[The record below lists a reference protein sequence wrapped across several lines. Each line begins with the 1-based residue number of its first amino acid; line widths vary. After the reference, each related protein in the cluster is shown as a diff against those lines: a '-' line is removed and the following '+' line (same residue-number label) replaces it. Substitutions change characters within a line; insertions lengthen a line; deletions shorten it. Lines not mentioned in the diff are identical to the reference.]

1 MSTSQSSD
9 SSDVRGNTKE
19 YVPRHGPPDASD
31 GSKKTLSAAS
41 GETSVGR
48 WGAQI
53 SNAFR
58 FLDHPKVSRFL
69 AGLLAVL
76 SLAAGLSTYWAFS
89 GRGENLAQDPEHL
102 VALIYLDLVLL
113 LLLSVIIARRLVRLW
128 SERKRGAA
136 GAHMHVRLA
145 AMFGIFAI
153 APAIIVAGFSLLFF
167 NYGLESWFSDRVRT
181 AVSESSAVA
190 EAYLDE
196 HLRTIEADALWIASA
211 ISRDAPVL
219 AANQQ
224 LLTRLLDF
232 QVGTRNLSEAL
243 VFEENGRIL
252 ARAGFTIALEFEPIP
267 TSAFEDASDGDV
279 VILRNEADDRVRALV
294 RLDTII
300 DTFLI
305 VGRAIDPTVLSHV
318 AATQGATKQFE
329 QLEKERS
336 RFQVSF
342 ALSFVLVAML
352 LLLTAVWVGLHV
364 ANGLS
369 EPISRL
375 IAATERVRAGDLT
388 VQVAPSSKNDEVD
401 VLGRAFNRMTDQLQS
416 QRNELL
422 QANMQVDER
431 RRFIET
437 VLTGVS
443 AGVVGLD
450 RHGQIELANR
460 RASELL
466 GVELDQFIG
475 HDMAEIA
482 PDMTQIIDEV
492 LSNPETDFVEK
503 EIKVEGGGMTRSL
516 IVRSGPLTQGDGGT
530 GYVMTLDD
538 ITALAS
544 AQRTAAWADVAR
556 RIAHEIKNPLTPIQL
571 SAERLKRKYLKGITN
586 DPHVFETCVDTI
598 IRQVGDIGRMVD
610 EFSNF
615 ARMPAPMMQDVDLS
629 DLCRQQ
635 VFLQRNANPDIEYAL
650 TMPDE
655 PIHVTADGRQVAQV
669 LTNVLQN
676 AKEAIDA
683 RAGTDLPGGRIAVN
697 LHMLPSPQGGSGR
710 DSGREIRID
719 VMDNGKGLPPDDR
732 NRLTEPYVTFRDKG
746 TGLGLA
752 IVKKIMDDHRGT
764 LTLTDAPQGFAD
776 GAGAQVI
783 LGFIGRAGGGEA
795 AKTDISTDPN
805 KGSD

>member
-1 MSTSQSSD
+1 MSTNQSSD
-9 SSDVRGNTKE
+9 SLEPAGRMRNDPTT
-19 YVPRHGPPDASD
+19 D
-31 GSKKTLSAAS
+31 GKPAEGMTARM
-41 GETSVGR
+41 TSRIGD
-48 WGAQI
+48 
-53 SNAFR
+53 SFK
-58 FLDHPKVSRFL
+58 FLDHPKVSRVL
-69 AGLLAVL
+69 AGLLTVL

-89 GRGENLAQDPEHL
+89 GRGESENLAQDPEHL

-113 LLLSVIIARRLVRLW
+113 LLLGVIIVRRLVRLW

-167 NYGLESWFSDRVRT
+167 NYGLESWFSERVRT

-190 EAYLDE
+190 QAYLDE
-196 HLRTIEADALWIASA
+196 HLRTIEADALWTASA
-211 ISRDAPVL
+211 LNRDALILSSNP
-219 AANQQ
+219 Q
-224 LLTRLLDF
+224 LLNRLLDF

-243 VFEENGRIL
+243 VFEETGRIL
-252 ARAGFTIALEFEPIP
+252 GRAGLTIALEFEPIP
-267 TSAFEDASDGDV
+267 TSAFEDARDGSV

-305 VGRAIDPTVLSHV
+305 VGRAIDPTVLAHV
-318 AATQGATKQFE
+318 AATQGATKQFV

-342 ALSFVLVAML
+342 ALSFLLVALL
-352 LLLTAVWVGLHV
+352 LLLTAVWVGLNV
-364 ANGLS
+364 ATGLS

-375 IAATERVRAGDLT
+375 IAATERVRGGDLS
-388 VQVAPSSKNDEVD
+388 VQVTPSSKNDEVD

-460 RASELL
+460 RAAELL

-475 HDMAEIA
+475 HEIAEII

-492 LSNPETDFVEK
+492 LSSPDTGFVEQ
-503 EIKVEGGGMTRSL
+503 EIKVDGGGMTRSL
-516 IVRSGPLTQGDGGT
+516 IVRSGPLSEGDGGT

-571 SAERLKRKYLKGITN
+571 SAERLKRKYLKTITN

-615 ARMPAPMMQDVDLS
+615 ARMPAPTMQDVDLS

-635 VFLQRNANPDIEYAL
+635 IFLQRNANTAIEYDLNLPEDAVL
-650 TMPDE
+650 
-655 PIHVTADGRQVAQV
+655 VTADGRQIAQV

-676 AKEAIDA
+676 AKEAIDG
-683 RAGTDLPGGRIAVN
+683 RGGSDLPPGRITLSLSIVS
-697 LHMLPSPQGGSGR
+697 PSQVSSSQSGSGR
-710 DSGREIRID
+710 DAGREIRIE
-719 VMDNGKGLPPDDR
+719 VVDNGKGLPQDDR
-732 NRLTEPYVTFRDKG
+732 DRLTEPYVTFRDKG

-764 LTLTDAPQGFAD
+764 LTLTDAPADFAE
-776 GAGAQVI
+776 GAGARVV
-783 LGFIGRAGGGEA
+783 LGFQGRSLGEA
-795 AKTDISTDPN
+795 NTAERDP
-805 KGSD
+805 GAGAD

>member
-1 MSTSQSSD
+1 MSSSQSSD
-9 SSDVRGNTKE
+9 SLKNPGKMPGK
-19 YVPRHGPPDASD
+19 VPGRVPEAEPGDGTPDA
-31 GSKKTLSAAS
+31 AAS
-41 GETSVGR
+41 GTRIAGR
-48 WGAQI
+48 WPARF
-53 SNAFR
+53 SDLFR
-58 FLDHPKVSRFL
+58 LFDHPKVSRVL
-69 AGLLAVL
+69 AGLLTAL

-102 VALIYLDLVLL
+102 VGLIYLDLVLL
-113 LLLSVIIARRLVRLW
+113 LLLSVIIVRRLVRLW

-181 AVSESSAVA
+181 AITESSAVA
-190 EAYLDE
+190 HAYLDE

-211 ISRDAPVL
+211 LNRDAPVL
-219 AANQQ
+219 SSNPQ
-224 LLTRLLDF
+224 LLKRLLDF

-267 TSAFEDASDGDV
+267 TSAFEEARDGSV

-305 VGRAIDPTVLSHV
+305 VGRAIDPTVLAHV

-329 QLEKERS
+329 QLESERS

-342 ALSFVLVAML
+342 ALSFVLVALL
-352 LLLTAVWVGLHV
+352 LLLTAVWVGLNV
-364 ANGLS
+364 ATGLS

-375 IAATERVRAGDLT
+375 IAATERVRTGDLS
-388 VQVAPSSKNDEVD
+388 VQVTPSSKNDEVD
-401 VLGRAFNRMTDQLQS
+401 VLGRAFNRMTEQLQS

-460 RASELL
+460 RAAELL

-475 HDMAEIA
+475 HEIAEIV
-482 PDMTQIIDEV
+482 PDMTQIIEEV
-492 LSNPETDFVEK
+492 LSNPETGFVEQ
-503 EIKVEGGGMTRSL
+503 EIKVDGGGMTRNL
-516 IVRSGPLTQGDGGT
+516 IVRSGPLSPGGGAA
-530 GYVMTLDD
+530 GYVITLDD

-615 ARMPAPMMQDVDLS
+615 ARMPAPTMQDVDLS

-635 VFLQRNANPDIEYAL
+635 IFLQRNANPGIAYELD
-650 TMPDE
+650 MPEE

-676 AKEAIDA
+676 AKEAIDS
-683 RAGTDLPGGRIAVN
+683 RPGSDLPGGRIALLLRAVSIA
-697 LHMLPSPQGGSGR
+697 PAGSGR
-710 DSGREIRID
+710 DAGREVRIE
-719 VMDNGKGLPPDDR
+719 VIDNGKGLPADGRD
-732 NRLTEPYVTFRDKG
+732 RLTEPYVTFRDKG

-764 LTLTDAPQGFAD
+764 LTLTDAPMDYAE
-776 GAGAQVI
+776 GAGARVI
-783 LGFIGRAGGGEA
+783 LGFQGRNPTVEA
-795 AKTDISTDPN
+795 A
-805 KGSD
+805 GSRDSIEGAD

>member
-1 MSTSQSSD
+1 MSTSQPSD
-9 SSDVRGNTKE
+9 SLDAPKAMPNGRAD
-19 YVPRHGPPDASD
+19 RASD
-31 GSKKTLSAAS
+31 TEKERAAGSWGKRLSH
-41 GETSVGR
+41 
-48 WGAQI
+48 
-53 SNAFR
+53 AFR
-58 FLDHPKVSRFL
+58 FLDHPKVSRLL
-69 AGLLAVL
+69 AGLLTVL

-89 GRGENLAQDPEHL
+89 GRGANLAQDPEHL
-102 VALIYLDLVLL
+102 VGLIYLDLVLL
-113 LLLSVIIARRLVRLW
+113 LLLSVIIVRRLVRLW

-167 NYGLESWFSDRVRT
+167 NFGLESWFSERVRT

-190 EAYLDE
+190 QAYLDE

-211 ISRDAPVL
+211 LNRDAAVL
-219 AANQQ
+219 TANQQ
-224 LLTRLLDF
+224 LLNRLLNF
-232 QVGTRNLSEAL
+232 QVGTRNLSEVL

-252 ARAGFTIALEFEPIP
+252 ARAGLTIALEFEPIP
-267 TSAFEDASDGDV
+267 TSAFEDARDGSV

-305 VGRAIDPTVLSHV
+305 VGRAIDPTVLAHV
-318 AATQGATKQFE
+318 AATQGATKQFV

-352 LLLTAVWVGLHV
+352 LLLTAVWVGLNV

-375 IAATERVRAGDLT
+375 IAATERVRAGDLS
-388 VQVAPSSKNDEVD
+388 VQVSPSSKNDEVD
-401 VLGRAFNRMTDQLQS
+401 VLGRAFNRMTEQLQS

-466 GVELDQFIG
+466 GAELDQFIG
-475 HDMAEIA
+475 HDMAEIV

-516 IVRSGPLTQGDGGT
+516 IVRSGPLTQGDGAA

-615 ARMPAPMMQDVDLS
+615 ARMPAPTMQDVDLS

-635 VFLQRNANPDIEYAL
+635 VFLQRNANPAIEYTL
-650 TMPDE
+650 TMPED
-655 PIHVTADGRQVAQV
+655 PVHITADGRQIAQV

-676 AKEAIDA
+676 AKEAIDS
-683 RAGTDLPGGRIAVN
+683 RPGTDLPGGRIALSLVTTVAA
-697 LHMLPSPQGGSGR
+697 QTGA
-710 DSGREIRID
+710 GREAGREVRIE
-719 VMDNGKGLPPDDR
+719 VVDNGKGLPSDDR
-732 NRLTEPYVTFRDKG
+732 DRLTEPYVTFREKG

-752 IVKKIMDDHRGT
+752 IVKKIMDDHRGS
-764 LTLTDAPQGFAD
+764 LTLTDAPPDFAD

-783 LGFIGRAGGGEA
+783 LGFHGRTLTDTGMKTETNAIPGPDAGA
-795 AKTDISTDPN
+795 SSR
-805 KGSD
+805 KGSN